1 MSTEA
6 MRVAIVGGGMM
17 GIVTALELAGQSRAR
32 ITIFEKNA
40 HLGGLSSPYTWEG
53 ITWDRFYHVV
63 LSTDCDLLEFI
74 RSIGLDGELFW
85 RETKS
90 GFYDKGKLVS
100 MSSLKDFISFPFLSL
115 WQKFRLGLGIVLSTR
130 IRNTTKLDRIYVR
143 EWLTRLFGRRVYEKI
158 WDPLLRS
165 KLGAWRE
172 KTSAAFISATINR
185 LYGARQGSAKVERMG
200 HVRGGYNRIIQQA
213 KQRLESAGVKLLLD
227 QEVAQVEAVG
237 SASGQEIVLRTPSE
251 EHHFDRVVLTL
262 PTPEI
267 LRVTG
272 HLDHRYWETLSDV
285 SYLGVI
291 CVLLILKR
299 SLSPYYV
306 INLLD
311 RSLPFTGIVEATNI
325 VSPADVEGSHLIY
338 LPKYVTADDELWEAE
353 DPQVLEL
360 FIDGLQRVF
369 PDVMKKDILH
379 TAVFRER
386 HVQPLQEVDWLKRSV
401 GFRTP
406 VKGLYV
412 VNTSMIYNS
421 TLNNNAVVRLAANAV
436 KELVSNE
443 RE

>member
-6 MRVAIVGGGMM
+6 RRVAIVGGGMM
-17 GIVTALELAGQSRAR
+17 GIATALELVGRSRAR
-32 ITIFEKNA
+32 ITIIEKNA
-40 HLGGLSSPYTWEG
+40 HLGGLSSPYTWDG
-53 ITWDRFYHVV
+53 VTWDRFYHVI
-63 LSTDCDLLEFI
+63 LSTDSDLLGFI

-90 GFYDKGKLVS
+90 GFYDKGQLVS
-100 MSSLKDFISFPFLSL
+100 MSSMKDFLSFPFLSL
-115 WQKFRLGLGIVLSTR
+115 WQKFRLGLGIMLSTR

-143 EWLTRLFGRRVYEKI
+143 EWLTRLFGKRVYEKI

-185 LYGARQGSAKVERMG
+185 LYGARQGSARVERMG
-200 HVRGGYNRIIQQA
+200 HVRGGYNRILQQA
-213 KQRLESAGVKLLLD
+213 RQRLESAGVQLLLD
-227 QEVAQVEAVG
+227 QEVTHVETVG
-237 SASGQEIVLRTPSE
+237 SGSGREIAVRTRSE

-262 PTPEI
+262 PAPEV
-267 LRVTG
+267 LRITG
-272 HLDHRYWETLSDV
+272 HLDHRYWETLSEG

-299 SLSPYYV
+299 SLSPFYV

-325 VSPADVEGSHLIY
+325 VSPADVEGCHLLY
-338 LPKYVTADDELWEAE
+338 LPKYVTADDELWAAE
-353 DPQVLEL
+353 DRDVLEA
-360 FIDGLQRVF
+360 FIGGLQRVS
-369 PDVMKKDILH
+369 PGLIEKDILH
-379 TAVFRER
+379 AAVFRER

-421 TLNNNAVVRLAANAV
+421 TLNNNAVVRLAASAV
-436 KELVSNE
+436 KELVSDE